1 LKYIVAAGALA
12 LAAFLLTRT
21 LGQYNFA
28 QLRDAVASVP
38 LYRIIWG
45 IGFAA
50 ASYLCLTLFDTLGL
64 RYAGKPLPYWK
75 AALAS
80 FVALSLG
87 HNIGM
92 AALSSGAIRYRFY
105 SRWGLSTE
113 EVAKVI
119 MFCAVTVG
127 LGLMI
132 LGGVALLAR
141 PQLAQ
146 SITGIPRGAALALGA
161 LCLAIP
167 SIYFVLSF
175 LSLGALRIVSWS
187 FELPPPG
194 LVLAQLIIGPLNFA
208 MVAGCLYQ
216 ALAGVR
222 EVTYPAVMMVYAIAN
237 TTTLFS
243 HAPGGVGVIEW
254 VVLTLLPGAKVI
266 GGVLV
271 FRCLYYFL
279 PLCIGAVTFTASEI
293 LFRGRHAA
301 SRAPA

>member
-1 LKYIVAAGALA
+1 VAI
-12 LAAFLLTRT
+12 FLLTRT
-21 LGQYNFA
+21 LGQYSFA
-28 QLRDAVASVP
+28 QLRDAVSSVP

-64 RYAGKPLPYWK
+64 RYAGKALPYRK
-75 AALAS
+75 AALTS

-92 AALSSGAIRYRFY
+92 AALSSGAIRFRFY
-105 SRWGLSTE
+105 SRWGLNTE

-119 MFCAVTVG
+119 LFCAVTVG
-127 LGLMI
+127 LGLMM
-132 LGGVALLAR
+132 LGGAALLAC
-141 PQLAQ
+141 PKLAQ
-146 SITGIPRGAALALGA
+146 SITGIPRGASISLGA

-167 SIYFVLSF
+167 AIYVLLSF
-175 LSLGALRIVSWS
+175 LSLGALRLFSWS
-187 FELPPPG
+187 FELPEPR
-194 LVLAQLIIGPLNFA
+194 LAVAQLVIGPLNFA
-208 MVAGCLYQ
+208 LVAGCLYH

-222 EVTYPAVMMVYAIAN
+222 EVTYPAVTMVYAIAN

-254 VVLTLLPGAKVI
+254 VVLTLLPGAKVV

-271 FRCLYYFL
+271 FRCVYYFL
-279 PLCIGAVTFTASEI
+279 PLCLGTVTFAASEA
-293 LFRGRHAA
+293 LLKKRSPA
-301 SRAPA
+301 SRPAA